1 MEVSM
6 AIEFGRIEDFIA
18 LAREGKDVNAEVEL
32 RKQILTQKGYP
43 GDTGNMKSEIDM
55 YLLIGVYTFR
65 TGNEIRH
72 VSKVYVYGV
81 LEETPGVF
89 WVNVNI
95 ANARLKMDYQRLKDV
110 KITFEEKYF

>member
-1 MEVSM
+1 M

-18 LAREGKDVNAEVEL
+18 LAREGKDVKAEVEL
-32 RKQILTQKGYP
+32 RKQILTQKVHP
-43 GDTGNMKSEIDM
+43 GDTEDMKSEIDI

-81 LEETPGVF
+81 LEETRGVF

-95 ANARLKMDYQRLKDV
+95 ANARLKIDYQRLRDAN
-110 KITFEEKYF
+110 IAFEEKYF

>member
-1 MEVSM
+1 M
-6 AIEFGRIEDFIA
+6 AIEFGRIEDFIT
-18 LAREGKDVNAEVEL
+18 LAREGKDVKSEVEL
-32 RKQILTQKGYP
+32 RKQILAQKVHP
-43 GDTGNMKSEIDM
+43 GDTEDMKSEIDM

-95 ANARLKMDYQRLKDV
+95 ANARLKIDYQRLRDAN
-110 KITFEEKYF
+110 IAFEEKYF

>member
-1 MEVSM
+1 M

-18 LAREGKDVNAEVEL
+18 LAREGKDVRAEVEL
-32 RKQILTQKGYP
+32 RKQILTQKVHP
-43 GDTGNMKSEIDM
+43 ADTGDMKSEIDV

-65 TGNEIRH
+65 VEKEVRQ
-72 VSKVYVYGV
+72 VSKVYVYGFF
-81 LEETPGVF
+81 EEPAGAF

-95 ANARLKMDYQRLKDV
+95 ANARLKMDYQRLKDA